1 MAFRARSQ
9 RGCIN
14 NNLEMKTILMTKNWQ
29 MIKHIMVYPH
39 HGILLSNE
47 KEQITDAF
55 SYG

>member
-9 RGCIN
+9 RSCIN

-29 MIKHIMVYPH
+29 MIKHIMVYPY

-47 KEQITDAF
+47 KEQTTDAF